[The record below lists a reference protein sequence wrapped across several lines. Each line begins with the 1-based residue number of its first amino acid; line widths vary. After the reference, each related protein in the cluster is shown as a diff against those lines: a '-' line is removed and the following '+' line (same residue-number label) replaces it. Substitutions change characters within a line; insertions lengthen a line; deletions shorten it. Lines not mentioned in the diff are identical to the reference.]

1 MNFYFNIYI
10 LNKNKFLKMANIKR
24 FEEFNENTRNREV
37 LGIDRMPSN
46 VRSRQD
52 QEFYDYYTRQKFTGK
67 SKYELNREV
76 WKLAQREDE
85 IGTLAQFIL
94 QIERESI
101 ASDDSILGTLDDKRK
116 TLEDLIEKVPME
128 GEG

>member
-101 ASDDSILGTLDDKRK
+101 ASDDDIIGTLADKRK

>member
-1 MNFYFNIYI
+1 
-10 LNKNKFLKMANIKR
+10 MANIKK
-24 FEEFNENTRNREV
+24 FEEFNENSKNREI

-46 VRSRQD
+46 IRSRQD
-52 QEFYDYYTRQKFTGK
+52 QAFYDYYTRKKFTGR
-67 SKYELNREV
+67 SKYELNREI

-85 IGTLAQFIL
+85 IGTLAQFML

-101 ASDDSILGTLDDKRK
+101 ASDDNIIGTLDDKRQ
-116 TLEDLIEKVPME
+116 TIEDLIDRVPME

>member
-1 MNFYFNIYI
+1 
-10 LNKNKFLKMANIKR
+10 MANIKR

-85 IGTLAQFIL
+85 IGTLAQFML

-101 ASDDSILGTLDDKRK
+101 ASDDDIIGTLADKRK
-116 TLEDLIEKVPME
+116 SLEDLIEKVPME

>member
-1 MNFYFNIYI
+1 
-10 LNKNKFLKMANIKR
+10 MANIKR
-24 FEEFNENTRNREV
+24 FEEFNESSRNREI

-52 QEFYDYYTRQKFTGK
+52 QEFYDYYTRQKFTGR

-85 IGTLAQFIL
+85 IGTLAQFML

-101 ASDDSILGTLDDKRK
+101 ASDDEIIGTLDSKRK
-116 TLEDLIEKVPME
+116 TIEDLIDKVPM
-128 GEG
+128 G

>member
-1 MNFYFNIYI
+1 MSNIE
-10 LNKNKFLKMANIKR
+10 R
-24 FEEFNENTRNREV
+24 FEEFNENSRNREI

-101 ASDDSILGTLDDKRK
+101 SSDDDIMNKLIDKGR
-116 TLEDLIEKVPME
+116 TIEDLIDKVPM
-128 GEG
+128 G

>member
-1 MNFYFNIYI
+1 
-10 LNKNKFLKMANIKR
+10 MANIKR

-101 ASDDSILGTLDDKRK
+101 ASDDDIIGTLADKRK

>member
-1 MNFYFNIYI
+1 MT
-10 LNKNKFLKMANIKR
+10 NIKK
-24 FEEFNENTRNREV
+24 FEEFNENSRNRET
-37 LGIDRMPSN
+37 LGIDRMPSH

-52 QEFYDYYTRQKFTGK
+52 QEFYDYYTRQKFTGR

-85 IGTLAQFIL
+85 IGTLAQFML

-101 ASDDSILGTLDDKRK
+101 ASDDEIIGTLDHKRK
-116 TLEDLIEKVPME
+116 TIEDLIDRVPME